1 MISSGSHKLDRI
13 PLLFLPEKF
22 SASQKNKYRSLLA
35 LDYDLQKKSSA
46 TVVKAKITKVDYVS
60 LKSILAQTLKALV
73 ESFGLSETKWQNS
86 NIEFDQSYFWHL
98 WLCATK
104 DGNIADNE
112 ARVPFPG
119 QVFEEE
125 NQITIGKPAPG
136 HLLLS
141 QSDFRKTV
149 IIAQSSAKSFV
160 DIGMVKE
167 DEIQQFGYSIH
178 LEDYFSSSTSDDPI
192 SLVLSGRGKS
202 YNFLL
207 YPHVSDSATAAGGHA
222 VEINEII
229 PQGNLSTL
237 QGFDLDGTTIDKLI
251 YQIDVLTIG
260 RCL

>member
-46 TVVKAKITKVDYVS
+46 TVVKAKITKEDYVD
-60 LKSILAQTLKALV
+60 LKSILAQTLKSLV
-73 ESFGLSETKWQNS
+73 ESFGLSEAKWQNS
-86 NIEFDQSYFWHL
+86 HIEFDQSYFWHL
-98 WLCATK
+98 WLCDAK
-104 DGNIADNE
+104 DGNIAGNG
-112 ARVPFPG
+112 AKVPFPG
-119 QVFEEE
+119 QIFEEK
-125 NQITIGKPAPG
+125 NQITIGKPTPG

-141 QSDFRKTV
+141 ESDFRKTV

-160 DIGMVKE
+160 DIGIVKD

-192 SLVLSGRGKS
+192 SLILSGRGKS

-207 YPHVSDSATAAGGHA
+207 YPRVSDSYAAAGGHA

-229 PQGNLSTL
+229 PQGNLFTL
-237 QGFDLDGTTIDKLI
+237 KGFDLDGTTIDKLI